1 MRQLLELGFSLK
13 DSAAA
18 LGSCR
23 ADSHLLENSV
33 VALLEADALT
43 KFDIGDR
50 LPCPSAEFRGHV
62 TVRALFL
69 LLLFLLLLLL
79 VLLRLLVCSC
89 VVGLT
94 RRTCSAPA
102 ITSRRTPRCRRR
114 SGSC

>member
-62 TVRALFL
+62 TVRALLL

-89 VVGLT
+89 VAGLT

-102 ITSRRTPRCRRR
+102 ITSRPTPRCRRR

>member
-62 TVRALFL
+62 TVRALL
-69 LLLFLLLLLL
+69 LLLFLLFLLLL
-79 VLLRLLVCSC
+79 MLEHAC
-89 VVGLT
+89 
-94 RRTCSAPA
+94 APA
-102 ITSRRTPRCRRR
+102 PPGLNRPKKDAAHMFAHALWV
-114 SGSC
+114 

>member
-62 TVRALFL
+62 TVRALLL

-79 VLLRLLVCSC
+79 VLLRLLPEKMFAHALLV
-89 VVGLT
+89 
-94 RRTCSAPA
+94 
-102 ITSRRTPRCRRR
+102 
-114 SGSC
+114 

>member
-62 TVRALFL
+62 TVRAL